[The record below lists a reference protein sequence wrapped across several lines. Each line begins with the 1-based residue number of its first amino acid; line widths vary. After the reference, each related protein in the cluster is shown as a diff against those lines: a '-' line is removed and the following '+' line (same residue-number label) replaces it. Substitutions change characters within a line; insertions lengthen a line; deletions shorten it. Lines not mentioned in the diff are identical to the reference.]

1 MLSRASGRWWWSK
14 QVMKGGDNKKGPND
28 ASGIVWAISKFLFI
42 FFHVCLILT
51 IIFR

>member
-14 QVMKGGDNKKGPND
+14 QVMKGSDDKKGPND
-28 ASGIVWAISKFLFI
+28 ASGIVFLFI